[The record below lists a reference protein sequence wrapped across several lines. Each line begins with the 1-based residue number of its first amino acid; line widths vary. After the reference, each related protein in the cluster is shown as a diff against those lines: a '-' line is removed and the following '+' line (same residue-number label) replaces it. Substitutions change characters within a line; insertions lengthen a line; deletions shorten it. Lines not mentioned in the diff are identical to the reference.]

1 MIIQEPKL
9 RGDLFM
15 NDSKWITING
25 VKVTISGC
33 RGINIRMPVFGNIN
47 FSRVSFS
54 LVAEEFSNMSQH
66 ICAIDTLRR
75 FLSDDIDY
83 HIAQTDAIVHG
94 SSIPANE
101 YRGMMS
107 LIHDNIRKVDDGNMA
122 IIPIDVYI
130 NVTNDR
136 QIDHRSVDFIMGPYG
151 AVFPA
156 GECRYRYPTVP
167 YGFACEEKD
176 LPPRFSRMSFFSY
189 TTALKLT
196 GQNTN
201 HAFIHGFELWGN
213 FSYADAAIIADKLE
227 YGYSVYE
234 RDENIDGVRSNYT
247 ELLDTYKKNM
257 KNLSNADQQKKITS
271 NWLMNIVDRYT
282 DFVLEAR

>member
-1 MIIQEPKL
+1 M
-9 RGDLFM
+9 D
-15 NDSKWITING
+15 NSKWIAING
-25 VKVTISGC
+25 VKVTISGS
-33 RGINIRMPVFGNIN
+33 RDINIRMPVFGNIN
-47 FSRVSFS
+47 FSEVSFS
-54 LVAEEFSNMSQH
+54 LVAEEFSNMPQH
-66 ICAIDTLRR
+66 ICTIDTLRK

-83 HIAQTDAIVHG
+83 HIALTDAVVHG

-107 LIHDNIRKVDDGNMA
+107 LVHDGIRKVDDGNMA
-122 IIPIDVYI
+122 VIPTDVYI
-130 NVTNDR
+130 NVVDDR
-136 QIDHRSVDFIMGPYG
+136 QIDHCFVDFIMEPYG
-151 AVFPA
+151 AVFPVD
-156 GECRYRYPTVP
+156 ECRYRYSTVP

-176 LPPRFSRMSFFSY
+176 LPSRFSRMSFSSY

-201 HAFIHGFELWGN
+201 HVFIHGFELCGN
-213 FSYADAAIIADKLE
+213 FSYADAAIVADKLE
-227 YGYSVYE
+227 YGYSVHE
-234 RDENIDGVRSNYT
+234 RDGNIDGVRSNYT

-282 DFVLEAR
+282 DFVLEVR